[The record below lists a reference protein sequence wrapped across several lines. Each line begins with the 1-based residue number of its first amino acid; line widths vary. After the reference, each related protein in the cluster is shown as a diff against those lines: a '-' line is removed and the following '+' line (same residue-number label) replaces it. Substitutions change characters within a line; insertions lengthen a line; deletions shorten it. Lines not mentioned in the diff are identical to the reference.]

1 MSRSRLD
8 QDLRSTPLPAGLILA
23 GGQSQRMGGR
33 DKPLIEL
40 CGKTLV
46 ARSAERLASQ
56 VGALAI
62 SANGDPARH
71 ASSGLPV
78 LPDIIPG
85 HAGPL
90 AGIHAGMVW
99 AAALPEPPRHIVS
112 IAADTPFF
120 PLDLTSRLLCATE
133 DDPGR
138 IVIASDE
145 AGPHPVFA
153 LWPVPLVNQLRHWM
167 ETSQTLSVMAFVR
180 AHAHAIALFP
190 DADDPF
196 FNINTPEDLDE
207 ARRRLAGNAA

>member
-1 MSRSRLD
+1 MI
-8 QDLRSTPLPAGLILA
+8 AGVILA
-23 GGQSQRMGGR
+23 GGLSQRMGGG
-33 DKPLIEL
+33 DKCLLPVGGRPILAHVI
-40 CGKTLV
+40 
-46 ARSAERLASQ
+46 ARLAPQ
-56 VGALAI
+56 VGMLALN
-62 SANGDPARH
+62 ANGAPARF
-71 ASSGLPV
+71 AEFGLPV